1 MIDHLRTIAFFFTQ
15 ASVLACSQPLYRF
28 HRLYRGRL
36 LDYGYCRHVFHSL
49 LLPQGGTRAFSPSD
63 CLALLDAW
71 WFHRAMNCRA
81 KRSHPTLMCKIL
93 IDLAGAF
100 RKRWFLLDVL
110 IVGVDWTFMAAT
122 IGADSAKVVQL
133 RYFNWFEFI
142 LIILDSIF
150 VRVFMIFIYLHAFA
164 RGGRWRSAGGE
175 RRGIWFGTS
184 WEGDSRRSHFA
195 YLAAPAAHEIEVQS
209 SGLGL
214 AFQVGSSWSTSQ
226 RVNLLL
232 TPYNLVLT
240 LLLTLLL
247 TPCFVVNQIKCQQIV
262 SYARHDHG
270 TILPGR
276 ERERERQLFSY
287 LPLK

>member
-1 MIDHLRTIAFFFTQ
+1 MWLITCEPLRSFSLRQVFSPAASLFTDFIDFTVAVYWTMDIVGTFFT
-15 ASVLACSQPLYRF
+15 AYYSPK
-28 HRLYRGRL
+28 
-36 LDYGYCRHVFHSL
+36 
-49 LLPQGGTRAFSPSD
+49 GGTRAFSPSD

-122 IGADSAKVVQL
+122 IGADSTKVVQL

-175 RRGIWFGTS
+175 CRGIWFGTS

-214 AFQVGSSWSTSQ
+214 AFQVGSSYITC
-226 RVNLLL
+226 
-232 TPYNLVLT
+232 Y
-240 LLLTLLL
+240 
-247 TPCFVVNQIKCQQIV
+247 
-262 SYARHDHG
+262 
-270 TILPGR
+270 
-276 ERERERQLFSY
+276 
-287 LPLK
+287 